1 MAAKRK
7 SIATRWFI
15 NSFGIIAVIMLVVI
29 VGVYFFAR
37 NYYYSSVSRYL
48 RSEASVIRGVLTRF
62 YENSSSDY
70 SEEIRSTVEHFDKKA
85 LMELMAIDKNGN
97 IAISSSGFSPDVEQ
111 EMPDYTA
118 ALNSPD
124 GIGEYVGSLNRS
136 SVSERYMAVSVLI
149 STDMKDKNYSAIR
162 VMTSLEG
169 VDTQLARLSLGT
181 AALGAFVL
189 ILVLIIGLYFVR
201 SIILPIRKMASSAKK
216 LAKGDFSEHIDFRRD
231 DELGELCRAFNYMAD
246 ELANSEKIKNDFIS
260 SVSHELRT
268 PLTAI
273 KGWS

>member
-29 VGVYFFAR
+29 VGVYFFSR

-48 RSEASVIRGVLTRF
+48 RSEASLIRGVLTRF

-149 STDMKDKNYSAIR
+149 SNDNSDKNYSAIR

-201 SIILPIRKMASSAKK
+201 SIILPDRK
-216 LAKGDFSEHIDFRRD
+216 
-231 DELGELCRAFNYMAD
+231 
-246 ELANSEKIKNDFIS
+246 
-260 SVSHELRT
+260 SVV
-268 PLTAI
+268 
-273 KGWS
+273 